1 MGSTVVYNNG
11 NAHLI
16 EYVILIGVVHV
27 THTRTLSYGIQGAAG
42 KSYSCDLESFWEPRT
57 RSLYA
62 VIWL

>member
-1 MGSTVVYNNG
+1 MRLAGMT
-11 NAHLI
+11 I
-16 EYVILIGVVHV
+16 TYVEEIVDWMVHV